1 MTPSV
6 ASARCPLLWKRWAY
20 AALALGLVACSPAAN
35 KDPKIALNPAEGP
48 PAYDYPIQN
57 PYVATIVGMPP
68 EKKLDY
74 SDMPEPSE
82 RTLTVFPNREIPEGF
97 WYDRGLRYSRLIQD
111 KPAPLVYVIA
121 GTGADHRAEKMRT
134 IGNTLYSAGFSVVLL
149 PSPTHPNF
157 IINASSNYLVG
168 RPLQSA
174 QDLYRVMKLIDADV
188 AKDAKITAHMLM
200 GYSLG
205 GLDAAFTAKLDDEQH
220 ALNFSRV
227 LLVNPPYNLFS
238 SMKTISAMLY
248 QDMPNGM
255 DNADVFLGRVLQRLS
270 TVGRSG
276 GDALNFSNER
286 ALLEAYEKYKPDDA
300 KLATLI
306 GLSFQLSSASTAFTA
321 DVMSKTGYLFPK
333 NREFMTDT
341 DLTTSM
347 ALSLRT
353 SYIDY
358 FNEYYMKRL
367 QAAYPNA
374 TKESLVAESNLAHLD
389 GYIRGNPKFGL
400 ITNLD
405 DVILAHG
412 EVYKL
417 ADLFGKNAFL
427 FSNGGHVGNLA
438 HPTVGYDMV
447 WFLKG
452 GSAK

>member
-1 MTPSV
+1 MN
-6 ASARCPLLWKRWAY
+6 PLISPTYCLPVWKRLAF
-20 AALALGLVACSPAAN
+20 AALALSLAACGPAAE
-35 KDPKIALNPAEGP
+35 KDPKVALKPSEGP

-74 SDMPEPSE
+74 SEVPDPSE
-82 RTLTVFPNREIPEGF
+82 KTLTVFNDRKIPEGF
-97 WYDRGLRYSRLIQD
+97 WYEHGLRYSRLIQE

-134 IGNTLYSAGFSVVLL
+134 IGNALYSAGFSVVLL
-149 PSPTHPNF
+149 PSPTHQNF

-174 QDLYRVMKLIDADV
+174 QDLYRVMKLIETDI
-188 AKDAKITAHMLM
+188 AKDAKVTDHMLV

-227 LLVNPPYNLFS
+227 LLINPPYDLFN

-255 DNADVFLGRVLQRLS
+255 DNADVFLTRVIQRLGS
-270 TVGRSG
+270 ARS

-286 ALLEAYEKYKPDDA
+286 ALLDAYEKYKPDDA
-300 KLATLI
+300 KLASLI
-306 GLSFQLSSASTAFTA
+306 GLSFQLSSSSTAFTA

-333 NREFMTDT
+333 NREFTTDT

-358 FNEYYMKRL
+358 FNEYYMRRL

-374 TKESLVAESNLAHLD
+374 TKESLIAESNLSYLD
-389 GYIRGNPKFGL
+389 SYIRGNPKFGL
-400 ITNLD
+400 ITNED
-405 DVILAHG
+405 DIILRPG

-417 ADLFGKNAFL
+417 ASLFGKNAFI

-438 HPTVGYDMV
+438 HPTVGYDIV